1 MASSSGCLVGLLLE
15 TLALPSADPA
25 RLISRI
31 VLFVAFLYSEIV
43 PTRMYLYLIDIVWY
57 KWIGRF
63 LNPSRSNKACS
74 TCCSLSGLLFE
85 NI

>member
-43 PTRMYLYLIDIVWY
+43 PTRMYLYLIDIV
-57 KWIGRF
+57 
-63 LNPSRSNKACS
+63 
-74 TCCSLSGLLFE
+74 
-85 NI
+85 